1 MSVCY
6 GAVMN
11 TDKLARA
18 TFVLD
23 RSTVEGL
30 AYLSRRFQ
38 RSRSELVREV
48 LGDSIGGMVTLL
60 RRHPEGSEVDPRQLA
75 LDGLNMIESAALD
88 GIAAMRMVAGNE

>member
-1 MSVCY
+1 MNTCY
-6 GAVMN
+6 GAFMN

-23 RSTVEGL
+23 RSTVQGL
-30 AYLSRRFQ
+30 AYLSRRLQ

-48 LGDSIGGMVTLL
+48 LGDPIDGMVTLL
-60 RRHPEGSEVDPRQLA
+60 RRHPEGAEVDPRQLA

-88 GIAAMRMVAGNE
+88 GLAAIRMVAGNE